1 MRVASKE
8 AEAGLMDAAVQH
20 FIESATLLFIAS
32 RSLEGALDVS
42 PRGGQPSVL
51 WPDGQ
56 GRLLLPDYMG
66 NRRLDTIAN
75 LLGNPEVVVALLSR
89 GSSRFL
95 KIRAHAEVSMSP
107 ADIARF
113 PADQNRPMTV
123 IVLTPRTMDFVESRA
138 FDSSGFWLDPS
149 ARKPPLD
156 MMGYYYSDK
165 AMHREAGRASIQR
178 PGAEETRLVAAG
190 MREIYGNSSE
200 VVRTKVYDSIG
211 PGGLAFID
219 EASFIALA
227 TGRADGGIDLDLHG
241 DGALALDLSANRQTF
256 RLRMAANGAGL
267 GGSGEC
273 ALLAAVAGRC
283 EALRMNGPFRA
294 DDTKV
299 GGGPAIVIAPDEIFF
314 HCSAALTRSQIWA
327 EPKVAPWAGLRRFAI
342 TSARQ
347 ENPEVRSLMLE
358 PLDAAPIGDIRAGQ
372 YVTVASPKDESQPQ
386 RRRNYSVSGRP
397 AERAIR
403 ISVRKVCEDGL
414 SGLLHRLAEGDEIH
428 VGVPSG
434 RFVLDGASLRPVVLV
449 SAGVGITPLMPML
462 STLAADCIDR
472 DIWFVHAARD
482 RRHALFVDEVRE
494 LADRSAGRVRL
505 FYAYSKAGE
514 DEPCDH
520 RGRLHAEVLDRLV
533 PASAADF
540 YICGPGPF
548 MSGLRDGLIARGAR
562 PERVRFEA
570 FEATGEGLAGKLAG
584 RAERKITFERSGKEL
599 SWRPSCGSLLDL
611 ALSHNVQVAYSCR
624 VGDCQ
629 SCIQKLVSGAA
640 YYPGGEAPVLAEGQV
655 LLCQAVPDSDMV
667 IAC

>member
-1 MRVASKE
+1 
-8 AEAGLMDAAVQH
+8 MDAAVRD

-32 RSLEGALDVS
+32 RSPEGALDVS

-51 WPDGQ
+51 WLDKQ

-95 KIRAHAEVSMSP
+95 KIRAHAEVSTRP
-107 ADIARF
+107 DDIARF

-123 IVLTPRTMDFVESRA
+123 IALTPRAMDFVESRA
-138 FDSSGFWLDPS
+138 FDRSGFWLDPS

-165 AMHREAGRASIQR
+165 AMHREAGRESIQR
-178 PGAEETRLVAAG
+178 PGAEETRLAAAG
-190 MREIYGNSSE
+190 MREIYGSPSE

-227 TGRADGGIDLDLHG
+227 TVGADGGIDLDLHG
-241 DGALALDLSANRQTF
+241 DGALALDLSANRQIF
-256 RLRMAANGAGL
+256 QLRMAAEREGL
-267 GGSGEC
+267 GGTGEC
-273 ALLAAVAGRC
+273 ALLAAVPGRC
-283 EALRMNGPFRA
+283 EALRMNGPFRSGDRKA
-294 DDTKV
+294 
-299 GGGPAIVIAPDEIFF
+299 GGRPAIDIAPDEIFF

-327 EPKVAPWAGLRRFAI
+327 EPKVAPWTGLRRFVITAI
-342 TSARQ
+342 RQ
-347 ENPEVRSLMLE
+347 ENPEVRSLVLE
-358 PLDAAPIGDIRAGQ
+358 PLDAAAIGDIRAGQ

-397 AERAIR
+397 GDRAIR
-403 ISVRKVCEDGL
+403 ISVRKVSEDGL

-434 RFVLDGASLRPVVLV
+434 RFVLDGASLRPVVLA
-449 SAGVGITPLMPML
+449 SAGVGITPLLPML

-482 RRHALFVDEVRE
+482 GRHALFVDDVRE
-494 LADRSAGRVRL
+494 LADRSGGRVRL
-505 FYAYSKAGE
+505 FYAYSQAGD

-520 RGRLHAEVLDRLV
+520 RGRLDAGVLEQLV
-533 PASAADF
+533 PAAEADF
-540 YICGPGPF
+540 YICGPDTF
-548 MSGLRDGLIARGAR
+548 MSGLRDGLIARGAP

-570 FEATGEGLAGKLAG
+570 FRPTGDGLAERLAG
-584 RAERKITFERSGKEL
+584 RAECKITFERSGRDL
-599 SWRPSCGSLLDL
+599 IWRPSCGSLLDL
-611 ALSHNVQVAYSCR
+611 ALSHDVKVAYSCR
-624 VGDCQ
+624 IGDCQ
-629 SCIQKLVSGAA
+629 SCLQKLVSGAA
-640 YYPGGEAPVLAEGQV
+640 DYPGGEVPVLAEGQV